1 MKKLPKQLWSAALA
15 AGLMA
20 AAGAPARAI
29 ESKIFETGVRGYPV
43 MRDAGG
49 RAIADGT
56 FVQWI
61 EKDRLHVQITYTGS
75 NGHRMEETIVMRQRP
90 ELVQDAWQWREL
102 QGGKPFRTFEVNFAT
117 GAANASKLEKGETKR
132 WSDTLDVERGNTFAG
147 FGFTM
152 AAKALRERIV
162 KGETVELKAVGFT
175 PSPKV
180 VTVAM
185 SYGGRETVRMS
196 GRAIAADHFVVHP
209 KIPAVAKLFVKVPD
223 AHIWLTTPPAGF
235 LRYEG
240 ALAEPSDAIIRIDLL
255 PGGPSEAATPVAT
268 SGKTPPA
275 TEKKNDDEK
284 KNDGK
289 KNDGKKNDEK
299 KNEKNEKK

>member
-1 MKKLPKQLWSAALA
+1 MEKTPKLIRCALA
-15 AGLMA
+15 AALTLA
-20 AAGAPARAI
+20 AVVPVRAI
-29 ESKIFETGVRGYPV
+29 ESKIFETAVRGYPV

-49 RAIADGT
+49 RRIADGT

-61 EKDRLHVQITYTGS
+61 EKDRLHVQITYVGN
-75 NGHRMEETIVMRQRP
+75 NGHRIEETIVMRQRP

-102 QGGKPFRTFEVNFAT
+102 ERGKPVRTFEVNLET
-117 GAANASKLEKGETKR
+117 GAANATKLEKGETKR
-132 WSDTLDVERGNTFAG
+132 WSDTLDIARGTTFAG

-152 AAKALRERIV
+152 AAKALRERVV

-175 PSPKV
+175 PAPKV

-185 SYGGRETVRMS
+185 SYGGRDSVQMS
-196 GRAIAADHFVVHP
+196 GRAIAADHFIVHP

-240 ALAEPSDAIIRIDLL
+240 SLAEPSDMIVRIDLL
-255 PGGPSEAATPVAT
+255 PGEPSGAATPVAT
-268 SGKTPPA
+268 SGKTPA
-275 TEKKNDDEK
+275 T
-284 KNDGK
+284 
-289 KNDGKKNDEK
+289 
-299 KNEKNEKK
+299 NEKKDSGKK

>member
-1 MKKLPKQLWSAALA
+1 MQKLPKQLWSAALA
-15 AGLMA
+15 AVLMA

-29 ESKIFETGVRGYPV
+29 ESKIFETAVRGYPV

-49 RAIADGT
+49 RRIADGN

-90 ELVQDAWQWREL
+90 ELVQDAWQFREL
-102 QGGKPFRTFEVNFAT
+102 EGGKPFRTFEVNLAT
-117 GAANASKLEKGETKR
+117 GAANASKLEKGEVKR
-132 WSDTLDVERGNTFAG
+132 WSDTLDVERGTTFAG

-175 PSPKV
+175 PAPKV

-196 GRAIAADHFVVHP
+196 GRAIEADHFVVHP
-209 KIPAVAKLFVKVPD
+209 KIPAIAKLFVKVPD

-240 ALAEPSDAIIRIDLL
+240 ALAEPSDAMIRIDLL
-255 PGGPSEAATPVAT
+255 PGEPSEAATPVAT
-268 SGKTPPA
+268 SGKKEPA
-275 TEKKNDDEK
+275 ATSDKNDK
-284 KNDGK
+284 KGPAATSGKNDK
-289 KNDGKKNDEK
+289 KEPAATSGTKK
-299 KNEKNEKK
+299 